1 MIEGLPAGL
10 PDTTGVRGPRR
21 WWLENFRWFGRSVIR
36 CGYRIHAHGA
46 GNVPKHGPVLF
57 VSNHIGVI
65 DGPLLAIFAPRP
77 VHALTK
83 ASLFHGFGGRFLTAV
98 GQVPIDRTGGD
109 PAAIKAC
116 VQALR
121 AGRAVG
127 IYPEGTRG
135 AGEYDEYH
143 HGAAYLAMVTGA
155 PIVPVTMFGSR
166 DPGGTPQLAAALP
179 GRDRHG
185 LRSPVAHGT
194 GAVAASAGTRT
205 PGLGVAQ
212 GASAGRARLRPGA
225 DRPRPSGSAAP
236 ARPLSHARRWRRRST
251 NPGPRPRSIMTDSY
265 EQPTDLDA
273 SSMGFGEDD
282 EHVGPTPVLAVVGRP
297 NVGKSSLVNRIIGRR
312 EAVVEDVPGVTR
324 DRVSYDADWNGR
336 SFTIV
341 DTGGWSS
348 DAKGMALRIAEQAE
362 LAISLA
368 DAVLFV
374 VDATVGITDEDEA
387 VVRILRKAK
396 KPVVLAANKVDDLR
410 TETEAATLWNLG
422 LGEPMPVS
430 ALHGRGSGD
439 LLDAVL
445 AALPELPEMPEGT
458 PLGGPR
464 RIALVGRPNVG
475 KSSLLNKLA
484 GETRVVVDNV
494 AGTTVDPV
502 DELIE
507 LGGRTWKFIDTAGI
521 RKRVKEA
528 SGHEYYASL
537 RTTTA
542 IDRAE
547 VAILVLDA
555 EQSIAEQDV
564 RILQTVREAG
574 RALVIVF
581 NKWDLV
587 DDERRYYLE
596 KEIERELVQVQW
608 APRINLT
615 ARTGWHIDRLVPAID
630 RALEGWETRVGTGA
644 LNTFLGKLVAEHP
657 HPVRGGKQPKV
668 LFATQPTTAPP
679 TFILFTSGK
688 LDAAYERFIE
698 RRLREEFGFVGTPIV
713 LQQRVREKRKRT
725 R

>member
-1 MIEGLPAGL
+1 M
-10 PDTTGVRGPRR
+10 T
-21 WWLENFRWFGRSVIR
+21 
-36 CGYRIHAHGA
+36 
-46 GNVPKHGPVLF
+46 
-57 VSNHIGVI
+57 
-65 DGPLLAIFAPRP
+65 RP
-77 VHALTK
+77 T
-83 ASLFHGFGGRFLTAV
+83 
-98 GQVPIDRTGGD
+98 
-109 PAAIKAC
+109 
-116 VQALR
+116 
-121 AGRAVG
+121 
-127 IYPEGTRG
+127 
-135 AGEYDEYH
+135 DEH
-143 HGAAYLAMVTGA
+143 SA
-155 PIVPVTMFGSR
+155 
-166 DPGGTPQLAAALP
+166 DPGSDQPIGFVGDDGAL
-179 GRDRHG
+179 D
-185 LRSPVAHGT
+185 
-194 GAVAASAGTRT
+194 
-205 PGLGVAQ
+205 
-212 GASAGRARLRPGA
+212 
-225 DRPRPSGSAAP
+225 
-236 ARPLSHARRWRRRST
+236 
-251 NPGPRPRSIMTDSY
+251 
-265 EQPTDLDA
+265 
-273 SSMGFGEDD
+273 GE

-297 NVGKSSLVNRIIGRR
+297 NVGKSTLVNRIIGRR

-324 DRVSYDADWNGR
+324 DRVSYDANWNGR
-336 SFTIV
+336 AFTIV

-348 DAKGMALRIAEQAE
+348 DARGMAQRIAEQAE

-374 VDATVGITDEDEA
+374 VDGKVGITDEDEA

-410 TETEAATLWNLG
+410 TEADAAALWNLG
-422 LGEPMPVS
+422 LGEPFPVS

-439 LLDAVL
+439 LLDAIL
-445 AALPELPEMPEGT
+445 DALPELPPMPEGAEV
-458 PLGGPR
+458 GGPR

-502 DELIE
+502 DELVE

-547 VAILVLDA
+547 VAVLVLDS
-555 EQSIAEQDV
+555 EQSIAEQDI

-587 DDERRYYLE
+587 DEDRRYYLE
-596 KEIERELVQVQW
+596 REIERELVQVQW
-608 APRINLT
+608 APRVNLT

-644 LNTFLGKLVAEHP
+644 LNTFLGRLVAEHP

-668 LFATQPTTAPP
+668 LFGTQATTAPP

-688 LDAAYERFIE
+688 LDASYERFIE

-713 LQQRVREKRKRT
+713 LQQRVREKRKRSGK
-725 R
+725 